1 MKITCALIVFAVAL
15 AAKPVVG
22 EDKTVGSA
30 EPAPKTT
37 QQAAAPA
44 VTPAPAHNLD
54 EVVARIGSH
63 EVKRKELD
71 LAVQTVE
78 TRLAQGGRSFPQQQ
92 IPVLEHQIIDDMINH
107 ELILQEG
114 LAHVPPDVDAKVQQQ
129 LDRVKS
135 QLGGEEGLTKALQE
149 AGVTPDEYAKR
160 TRENVIIQETMRSVF
175 DREIKVTPEEIKAYY
190 DSNREKMKQPE
201 AVRASHILIRMSP
214 DASEETKA
222 AKLAQIEAA
231 RSLIKGGEKFADIAR
246 KVSEDPGSASNS
258 GDLGFF
264 TRGQMVPQFEAVA
277 FSLRTNELSDVVTTQ
292 YGYHLLMVTDRKPE
306 REATLDEVKGDIEKF
321 LRSTKSTEVA
331 QQHIKGLR
339 DKTKVEVFLKP
350 IEAVPGDSKPGA
362 SPSQAPPTAGKPAV
376 TAPKP

>member
-1 MKITCALIVFAVAL
+1 MKITCAVIVFATIL
-15 AAKPVVG
+15 ATRPAVG
-22 EDKTVGSA
+22 EDKPASSTP
-30 EPAPKTT
+30 PAPMSTG
-37 QQAAAPA
+37 QMVAAAA
-44 VTPAPAHNLD
+44 ASAPTHNPV
-54 EVVARIGSH
+54 EVVARIGSR
-63 EVKRKELD
+63 EIKRKELD

-78 TRLAQGGRSFPQQQ
+78 TRFAQGGRSFPQQQ
-92 IPVLEHQIIDDMINH
+92 IPVLEHQIIDDMINR

-114 LAHVPPDVDAKVQQQ
+114 LAHVPPDVDVKVQQQ
-129 LDRVKS
+129 LDKVKS
-135 QLGGEEGLTKALQE
+135 QLGGEEGLAKALQE
-149 AGVTPDEYAKR
+149 AGVTPGEYAKR
-160 TRENVIIQETMRSVF
+160 TRENMIIQETMRSLF

-190 DSNREKMKQPE
+190 DGNREKMKQPE
-201 AVRASHILIRMSP
+201 AVRASHILIGMSP

-222 AKLAQIEAA
+222 TKRAQIETA
-231 RSLIKGGEKFADIAR
+231 RSLIKGGDKFADVAQ
-246 KVSEDPGSASNS
+246 KFSEDRGSASNS

-277 FSLRTNELSDVVTTQ
+277 FSLRTNELSDVLTTQ

-321 LRSTKSTEVA
+321 LRSTKSAEVA

-350 IEAVPGDSKPGA
+350 LEAVPGDSKPSA